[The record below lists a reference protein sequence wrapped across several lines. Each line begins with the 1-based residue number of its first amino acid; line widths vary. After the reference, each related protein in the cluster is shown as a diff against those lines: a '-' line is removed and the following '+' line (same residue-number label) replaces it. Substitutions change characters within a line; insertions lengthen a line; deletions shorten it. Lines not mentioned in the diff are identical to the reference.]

1 MRNRT
6 GRAPRRFRHRD
17 AALVRPFGTGLAIG
31 LATEPMSV
39 DLPMRQAQKLEKL
52 CERAGRVLR
61 TSFTPADLHHE
72 AGGAI
77 RAVLG

>member
-1 MRNRT
+1 
-6 GRAPRRFRHRD
+6 
-17 AALVRPFGTGLAIG
+17 
-31 LATEPMSV
+31 MSV